1 MELRD
6 IPLSECIP
14 RFAYLAA
21 GLLRLFEVICLF
33 PLGMPGLIGH
43 DIRSVLFSSR
53 FPSGFFFGLKK
64 RKNLNFNQTKGVTAA
79 SLYNPTGVLRR
90 YK

>member
-14 RFAYLAA
+14 RFAYLYW
-21 GLLRLFEVICLF
+21 FVEVI
-33 PLGMPGLIGH
+33 LGYFAYSPYMPGLIGH

-53 FPSGFFFGLKK
+53 FPAAFFCLKK
-64 RKNLNFNQTKGVTAA
+64 KNLNFNQTKGVTARF
-79 SLYNPTGVLRR
+79 VI
-90 YK
+90 

>member
-33 PLGMPGLIGH
+33 PLCMPGLIGH
-43 DIRSVLFSSR
+43 DIRSVY
-53 FPSGFFFGLKK
+53 FP
-64 RKNLNFNQTKGVTAA
+64 AA
-79 SLYNPTGVLRR
+79 SPAAFFLP
-90 YK
+90 